1 MYASGSFHRSDF
13 HLLCAGP
20 EGPLGMG
27 ADFKTKTRELRS
39 GCYYVLPIPTH
50 RVNTGII
57 IHSFIHSLIP
67 PICVRHLLGSHV

>member
-1 MYASGSFHRSDF
+1 M
-13 HLLCAGP
+13 HLVLST
-20 EGPLGMG
+20 EVISTFSVQVQRDLGMG